1 MCLWQFYF
9 MQNIKE
15 DNMIEPYDEMKS
27 DFILISNE
35 VEAKYC
41 IFKYGNDIA
50 KKHLPK
56 ELHFD
61 IIRTIKAYH
70 TDNTIKEYI
79 DNGYN

>member
-1 MCLWQFYF
+1 

-41 IFKYGNDIA
+41 IFKYGNEIA

-56 ELHFD
+56 EYLYL
-61 IIRTIKAYH
+61 IK
-70 TDNTIKEYI
+70 D
-79 DNGYN
+79 

>member
-50 KKHLPK
+50 KRHLPK
-56 ELHFD
+56 EYL
-61 IIRTIKAYH
+61 YL
-70 TDNTIKEYI
+70 IKEL
-79 DNGYN
+79 NK